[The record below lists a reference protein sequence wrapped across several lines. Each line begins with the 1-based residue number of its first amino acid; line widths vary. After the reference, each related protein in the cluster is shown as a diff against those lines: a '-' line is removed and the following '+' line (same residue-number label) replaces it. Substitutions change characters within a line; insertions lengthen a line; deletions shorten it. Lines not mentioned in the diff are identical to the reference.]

1 MKRLYLYF
9 AFLFCAITIFAVR
22 GGTDEDR
29 EQLRKFNQFYSLL
42 SAYYIDDLDSE
53 PLVES
58 AIRSVLKE
66 LDPHSAY
73 FNADEMKAITE
84 NFEGEF
90 SGIGIEFSVIDD
102 TLRVVNTIVG
112 APAEK
117 VGVMANDRIIRIDT
131 LNAVGITQSEVPKRL
146 RGERGSRVD
155 IDVLRGGERDTL
167 HFSILRDNI
176 PINTIDAHYK
186 LNPTTGYIRVN
197 RFGDNTMTEFYE
209 AFESFGKVENIVLDL
224 RGNGGG
230 LLSQAV
236 EMANFFLPRG
246 VVIVS
251 TEGVESKVIKSPQSG
266 RFQNGKVIVMID
278 GSSASASEIVAGALQ
293 DWDRGVIVGQTSFGK
308 GLVQR
313 QFPLSD
319 GSAVRITIS
328 KYLTPSGRAIQR
340 PYTKGQRDEYYAH
353 PDTRAEHAD
362 SLQFKTLRLGR
373 EVYGGGGITPDIEIL
388 GDTTSLSPLYAQLIR
403 RGVVN
408 NYTINYLDKN
418 REELKRQYPT
428 FESFRENFQV
438 NPQMIESMVDS
449 AREQGVDLNDEL
461 NQDELNQDTLSID
474 SLFEESNIY
483 IKALIVQRLF
493 STSSFYEII
502 NRNDSL
508 RFSKIDN
515 LIENWDS
522 EIIKIW

>member
-1 MKRLYLYF
+1 MKRLYLFF
-9 AFLFCAITIFAVR
+9 AIFSCAITIFAVR

-42 SAYYIDDLDSE
+42 SVYYIDDLDSE
-53 PLVES
+53 PLIES
-58 AIRSVLKE
+58 AITSVLKE

-73 FNADEMKAITE
+73 FDADEMKAIKE
-84 NFEGEF
+84 DFEGEF

-131 LNAVGITQSEVPKRL
+131 LSAIGITQSEVPKRL

-167 HFSILRDNI
+167 HFSIVRDNI
-176 PINTIDAHYK
+176 PINTVDAYYK
-186 LNPTTGYIRVN
+186 LNPTTGYIRIN
-197 RFGDNTMTEFYE
+197 RFGESTMTEFYE
-209 AFESFGKVENIVLDL
+209 AYESFGEVDNMVLDL

-246 VVIVS
+246 AVIVS
-251 TEGVESKVIKSPQSG
+251 TDGLGSTVMKGSL
-266 RFQNGKVIVMID
+266 NGKFQDGRVIVLID
-278 GSSASASEIVAGALQ
+278 GRSASASEIVAGALQ

-319 GSAVRITIS
+319 GSAVRITVS
-328 KYLTPSGRAIQR
+328 RYLTPSGRAIQR
-340 PYTKGQRDEYYAH
+340 PYTKGQREDYYAH
-353 PDTRAEHAD
+353 REVRAEHSD
-362 SLQFKTLRLGR
+362 SLKFKTLRLGR
-373 EVYGGGGITPDIEIL
+373 EVYGGGGITPDIEIVP
-388 GDTTSLSPLYAQLIR
+388 DTTTLSSIYTQLIR

-408 NYTINYLDKN
+408 NFTINFLDKN
-418 REELKRQYPT
+418 RVDLQQKYPT
-428 FESFRENFQV
+428 FESYRDDFDVDFG
-438 NPQMIESMVDS
+438 MIKSMVD
-449 AREQGVDLNDEL
+449 AAHEQGVELGDIDEEALNK
-461 NQDELNQDTLSID
+461 
-474 SLFEESNIY
+474 LFKESNVY
-483 IKALIVQRLF
+483 IKALIAQRLF

-502 NRNDSL
+502 NQSDSL